1 MVRFLKKF
9 ISVALASMV
18 IFSGC
23 TQNTTAN
30 ANASGNVEV
39 HFLNVGQADCS
50 LIKFPDGSNMLID
63 AGNNGDSQYITEY
76 LANEGVKKL
85 DVVVGTHPHEDHI
98 GSLDTVINNFDIG
111 AVYMPDDIAT
121 TKTYEDVINAIDNK
135 GLSITKPVMGEQ
147 FTVGGGVFT
156 ILGPQKKYSDHNN
169 NSIVLKMNYGD
180 VSFMFTGDAEAEAE
194 GDIIDKGYDLKAD
207 VLKVGHHGSST
218 STSDSWLS
226 VVSPRYAVIQTETGN
241 DYGHPHKETI
251 DKLNEK
257 EIQIFRN
264 DTMGEFVMVSD
275 GKNISVTTSDGKSYE
290 STTSNANTTTNN
302 STTNNTTTENTQNNI
317 NNINNTVST
326 DNTKKETYI
335 GNVNSK
341 KFHKESCSS
350 LPAESNRV
358 YFESR
363 EEALSNCYEPCG
375 NCNP

>member
-1 MVRFLKKF
+1 MVRFFKKF

-23 TQNTTAN
+23 TSNTTVSADT
-30 ANASGNVEV
+30 SGNVEV

-111 AVYMPDDIAT
+111 AVYMPDDVAT
-121 TKTYEDVINAIDNK
+121 TKTYEDVIDAIDSK

-194 GDIIDKGYDLKAD
+194 GDILSKGYDLKSD

-226 VVSPRYAVIQTETGN
+226 AVSPRYAVIQTETGN

-251 DKLNEK
+251 DKLNNAG
-257 EIQIFRN
+257 IQIFRN
-264 DTMGEFVMVSD
+264 DTMGEIVMVSD
-275 GKNISVTTSDGKSYE
+275 GENISITTSDGKSYE
-290 STTSNANTTTNN
+290 GTVS
-302 STTNNTTTENTQNNI
+302 NTTTENNVNNTQNNVQ
-317 NNINNTVST
+317 NNTVST
-326 DNTKKETYI
+326 ENTTEEKEVYI

-341 KFHKESCSS
+341 KFHRESCSS